1 MTGFFVNHQKLTVIG
16 ELNTVNKHKFSIID
30 ILRKILFWWF
40 LIILK
45 NIKFSKNNITF
56 SQRSVIW

>member
-16 ELNTVNKHKFSIID
+16 KLNTVNKHKFSIID